1 MANTKWV
8 LDPTH
13 SEIQF
18 KVKHLMISNV
28 TGSFNVIN
36 ATVDADGD
44 NFNKAAVSFTADV
57 SSVDTG
63 NEQRDG
69 HLKQADFF
77 DTEKYPSM
85 SFEAKEYNAATGK
98 LSGNLTIKD
107 VTRPVILEVEFNG
120 VNKDPWGNE
129 KAGFSLT
136 GKINRKDWGLGFN
149 AVLETGGALLSEDV
163 RINAEVQLVKQ
174 AA

>member
-1 MANTKWV
+1 MATTKWV

-13 SEIQF
+13 SELQF

-36 ATVDADGD
+36 ATVDTDSGD
-44 NFNKAAVSFTADV
+44 FKKAAVSFTADV
-57 SSVDTG
+57 TSVDTG
-63 NEQRDG
+63 NDQRDG

-77 DTEKYPSM
+77 DTEKFPSM
-85 SFEAKEYNAATGK
+85 SFDAKEYDASTGK
-98 LSGNLTIKD
+98 ITGDLTIKD
-107 VTRPVILEVEFNG
+107 VTKPVTLDVEFNG
-120 VNKDPWGNE
+120 INKDPWGNE

-136 GKINRKDWGLGFN
+136 GKINRKDFGLGFN